1 MYVCMY
7 VCMYSMYVHVCMHA
21 CMCVYCMYV
30 CMGVCRYIYVYIV
43 CMCVC
48 VCMYV
53 HMYVCMCM
61 YIVCT
66 WCTYKSCMCV
76 CIYIYIYIQ
85 CMYVCTLYVY
95 VCVCVY
101 IVCMC
106 VCMYVCMYVQYRTTE
121 HNTKCYTVETAQLCT
136 YVLHVYCTCVKA
148 IGVTFPNMCYVH
160 VYFMWE
166 LFYQSLPLQCTC
178 EIQYRA
184 SHWYHGHAVVVQGVG
199 KLMHHHCSRGFK
211 SRWSLRFFSGLI
223 LRSLSLLWLMLH
235 TIWCY
240 IQSAEDLK
248 QDTWSML

>member
-7 VCMYSMYVHVCMHA
+7 VQYVRTCMHA
-21 CMCVYCMYV
+21 CMHVCILYV

-61 YIVCT
+61 
-66 WCTYKSCMCV
+66 
-76 CIYIYIYIQ
+76 
-85 CMYVCTLYVY
+85 
-95 VCVCVY
+95 Y

-160 VYFMWE
+160 VYFM
-166 LFYQSLPLQCTC
+166 
-178 EIQYRA
+178 
-184 SHWYHGHAVVVQGVG
+184 
-199 KLMHHHCSRGFK
+199 
-211 SRWSLRFFSGLI
+211 
-223 LRSLSLLWLMLH
+223 
-235 TIWCY
+235 
-240 IQSAEDLK
+240 
-248 QDTWSML
+248 